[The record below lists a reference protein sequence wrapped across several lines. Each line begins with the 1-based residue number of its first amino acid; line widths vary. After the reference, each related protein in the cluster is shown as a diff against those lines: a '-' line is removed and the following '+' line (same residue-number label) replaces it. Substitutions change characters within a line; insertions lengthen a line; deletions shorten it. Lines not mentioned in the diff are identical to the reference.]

1 DVKGVT
7 FLAAAGNDASD
18 LGTPA
23 QGIFPANLPDA
34 LAVSAFDHLDQR
46 ASFSS
51 YGAKVDVAA
60 PGGGDADPTAAL
72 YSPQRSV
79 LSLRSHAGSAA
90 ILDPGLFVGT
100 DYLRQ
105 AGTSMA
111 APHVAGVAALVLAL
125 HPDYSPE
132 QVRQAIRK

>member
-1 DVKGVT
+1 VT
-7 FLAAAGNDASD
+7 FVAAAGNDASD

-51 YGAKVDVAA
+51 YGAKIDVAA
-60 PGGGDADPTAAL
+60 PGGGDADPTATL

-79 LSLRSHAGSAA
+79 LSLSMLCAA
-90 ILDPGLFVGT
+90 IRAWET
-100 DYLRQ
+100 
-105 AGTSMA
+105 
-111 APHVAGVAALVLAL
+111 AL
-125 HPDYSPE
+125 PQCSRD
-132 QVRQAIRK
+132 RNW